1 MTERSK
7 ISLDRLLS
15 IFANFGVLVGILFLI
30 MEIQQA
36 NRIATTAAE
45 IEIRSLFSG
54 VNEAAYAVPGMDAL
68 LVKAHS
74 PNEVLTPEETIRFRG
89 YVLRLTNTW
98 LALEIAYTNQLLPGD
113 TYSVIEDDVR
123 GFIQR
128 NPLSIPIFQGILD
141 QFQGQRSRQVFG
153 VIQESLIEAQ
163 ANEPVE

>member
-7 ISLDRLLS
+7 LSLDRLLS
-15 IFANFGVLVGILFLI
+15 ISANFGVLVGILFLI

-68 LVKAHS
+68 LVKAQS
-74 PNEVLTPEETIRFRG
+74 QNEVLTPEESIRFRG

-98 LALEIAYTNQLLPGD
+98 LALEIAYSNELLPED

-128 NPLSIPIFQGILD
+128 NPASIPIFQGILD
-141 QFQGQRSRQVFG
+141 QFKGQRSRQVFG
-153 VIQESLIEAQ
+153 VIQESIRMAPGNESIE
-163 ANEPVE
+163 